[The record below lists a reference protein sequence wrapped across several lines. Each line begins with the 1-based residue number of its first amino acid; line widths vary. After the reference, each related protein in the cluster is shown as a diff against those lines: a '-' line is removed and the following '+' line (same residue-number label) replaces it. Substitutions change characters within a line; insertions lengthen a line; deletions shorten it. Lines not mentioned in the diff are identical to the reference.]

1 MKKLQ
6 KHLIVLCCLV
16 LAAALLTAC
25 GSEAVS
31 GASSGAASSAVSSG
45 ASSAASGSESG
56 SADAA
61 AFDYSSALT
70 DEGFWKD
77 VSALELVTLGEY
89 RGIELPAEVTTADE
103 AAIDEQIETL
113 RQNFS
118 TSFEEITDRAVADGD
133 TVNIDYV
140 GSVDGVEFTGG
151 NTNGQGSDV
160 TIGVTNFI
168 DDFLEQLIGHKPGET
183 VDVLATFPEG
193 YSDSTDAE
201 GNAVVLANKEALF
214 VVTINYIQGDAILP
228 EFDDAFV
235 AENFADSYG
244 FTTVQEVRD
253 DIAASMVSEQE
264 TTYLTDWILENCPVS
279 EVPESMVQYWKDATL
294 ADITSSGAMYGLDA
308 ATLLQ
313 MQGYESADAFLDSI
327 EESIVTNC
335 KQYLV
340 VQAIAEK
347 EGLTITEEDEIEV
360 IGEENHAAVL
370 EQYGQGYVRMTLM
383 VGRVF
388 DLISES
394 AVRS

>member
-6 KHLIVLCCLV
+6 KHLIAFLCLM
-16 LAAALLTAC
+16 LAAALLAAC
-25 GSEAVS
+25 GGDAVS
-31 GASSGAASSAVSSG
+31 GASSGAASSD
-45 ASSAASGSESG
+45 AASVPADPAPA
-56 SADAA
+56 ADAA

-77 VSALELVTLGEY
+77 VTALDLVSLGEY
-89 RGIELPAEVTTADE
+89 RGIELPAEVTVADE
-103 AAIDEQIETL
+103 AAIDEQIEAI

-140 GSVDGVEFTGG
+140 GSVDGVEFMGG

-168 DDFLEQLIGHKPGET
+168 DDFLEQLVGHKPGET
-183 VDVLATFPEG
+183 IDVLATFPEG

-201 GNAVVLANKEALF
+201 GNAVVLANREALF

-228 EFDDAFV
+228 TFDDAFV
-235 AENFADSYG
+235 AENFAESYG
-244 FTTVQEVRD
+244 FTTVQQVRD

-264 TTYLTDWILENCPVS
+264 TTFLTDWILENCPVS
-279 EVPESMVQYWKDATL
+279 KVPESMVQYWKDATL
-294 ADITSSGAMYGLDA
+294 ADIASSGAMYGLDA

-313 MQGYESADAFLDSI
+313 MQGYASTEAFLDSI
-327 EESIVTNC
+327 EESIVANC

-347 EGLTITEEDEIEV
+347 EGLSITEADEIEA
-360 IGEENHAAVL
+360 IGQENHEAVL
-370 EQYGQGYVRMTLM
+370 AQFGRGYVRMTLM

-388 DLISES
+388 DIISDS
-394 AVRS
+394 AVRQ

>member
-6 KHLIVLCCLV
+6 KHLTGIFCLV
-16 LAAALLTAC
+16 LAAALLAGC
-25 GSEAVS
+25 GGGAAS
-31 GASSGAASSAVSSG
+31 GASSDAASSG
-45 ASSAASGSESG
+45 ASSAPASSEP
-56 SADAA
+56 AQA
-61 AFDYSSALT
+61 AFDYSAALT

-77 VSALELVTLGEY
+77 VTALDLVTLGEY

-103 AAIDEQIETL
+103 AEIDKQIESI
-113 RQNFS
+113 RQSFS
-118 TSFEEITDRAVADGD
+118 TSFEQITDRAVADGD

-151 NTNGQGSDV
+151 NTGGQGTDV
-160 TIGVTNFI
+160 TIGVTNYI

-183 VDVLATFPEG
+183 FDVNVTFPDG
-193 YSDSTDAE
+193 YSDGQDAE
-201 GNAVVLANKEALF
+201 GNTVVLANKDALF
-214 VVTINYIQGDAILP
+214 VVTINYIQGEAILP
-228 EFDDAFV
+228 TFDDAFV
-235 AENFADSYG
+235 AENFSANYG

-264 TTYLTDWILENCPVS
+264 TTFLTNWILENCPVS

-294 ADITSSGAMYGLDA
+294 ADIASSGAMYGLDTDA
-308 ATLLQ
+308 LLQ
-313 MQGYESADAFLDSI
+313 MQGYESTEAFLDSI

-347 EGLTITEEDEIEV
+347 EGLAITEADEIEA

-370 EQYGQGYVRMTLM
+370 SQFGQGYVRMTLM
-383 VGRVF
+383 VGKVF
-388 DLISES
+388 DIISDS
-394 AVRS
+394 AVRQ